1 MKKLNWD
8 TLPSQRVL
16 GKLNVWTSQR
26 PQRDLVLDIQSME
39 ELFSHVD
46 RRSSLRSSRVQGV
59 KNCVGMDV
67 YPPEPQV
74 DDLEVAF
81 QGCCQ
86 LPAYMVLM
94 LWLFLS
100 L

>member
-26 PQRDLVLDIQSME
+26 PQRDLVLDTRSME

-46 RRSSLRSSRVQGV
+46 RRSSLRSSRVQGG

-67 YPPEPQV
+67 FPPEPQV

-86 LPAYMVLM
+86 VPAYMVLM
-94 LWLFLS
+94 LWLFLG